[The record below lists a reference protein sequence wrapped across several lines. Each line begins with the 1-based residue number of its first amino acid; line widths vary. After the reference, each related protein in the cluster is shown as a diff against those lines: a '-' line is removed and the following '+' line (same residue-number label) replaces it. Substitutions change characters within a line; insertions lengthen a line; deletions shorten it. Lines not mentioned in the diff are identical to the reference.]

1 MCRRLLLEA
10 RRPLRAPSS
19 PQSRDPL
26 ICSSLTGTH
35 RLPLLRPRHRVP
47 SWEPS
52 TARGQAGVTSL
63 SSISQLVSS
72 SRQTAYP
79 VPSAL
84 RGQGIPA
91 TASLN
96 NLSQIQPSR
105 PTPKPD
111 SMFPCGST
119 AQMAAEGRIPCVS
132 PAGMTASLRD
142 TKHR

>member
-1 MCRRLLLEA
+1 MLTHPLLPSVANRIFWKALRTQLAWTKPQLNTDSPTVRMADLSTELTDPTLCAPSPPSRHTPGQVKVCRRLLLEA

-52 TARGQAGVTSL
+52 TARGQAGVTPL

-72 SRQTAYP
+72 SRQTA
-79 VPSAL
+79 
-84 RGQGIPA
+84 
-91 TASLN
+91 
-96 NLSQIQPSR
+96 
-105 PTPKPD
+105 
-111 SMFPCGST
+111 
-119 AQMAAEGRIPCVS
+119 
-132 PAGMTASLRD
+132 
-142 TKHR
+142 